1 MLYFIKD
8 NRLHKFPVPKRC
20 QVIREKQI
28 LRDTIPHDVD
38 LCSDCMGYW
47 PNEKKNED

>member
-8 NRLHKFPVPKRC
+8 NTLHKFPVPERC
-20 QVIREKQI
+20 QVKREKQI
-28 LRDTIPHDVD
+28 LRDTVPHEVE

-47 PNEKKNED
+47 PDKKSG